1 MLARTV
7 FIESVGRYENLFRDN
22 PPWRVA
28 RFTERVPMV
37 EGRLERDASTATA
50 YAWLVWERG
59 RSGPCKLVWIP
70 PCRKELERD
79 KDYDLPPK
87 LW

>member
-1 MLARTV
+1 MLTRTV
-7 FIESVGRYENLFRDN
+7 FIESVGRYKNLFHDN
-22 PPWRVA
+22 PPSRVA
-28 RFTERVPMV
+28 QFTERVPMV
-37 EGRLERDASTATA
+37 EGRLERNATTATA
-50 YAWLVWERG
+50 YARLVWE
-59 RSGPCKLVWIP
+59 SNWCGPCELFWIP